1 MSCSTPTFIYE
12 RKAIWTF
19 NLILSF
25 MKQKIYL
32 VSKQQKGLI
41 AFFLFTQFLGFSVDF
56 FYFWSI
62 STKSVSF
69 WDVQSSLT
77 DRQVFSV
84 IYTL

>member
-1 MSCSTPTFIYE
+1 MSCSTPPFIYE

-56 FYFWSI
+56 FLLLVDFN
-62 STKSVSF
+62 KKC
-69 WDVQSSLT
+69 
-77 DRQVFSV
+77 VFLGR
-84 IYTL
+84 TEFLN